1 MASTNVDEPEPRVAW
16 STILAVF
23 FMGLTYVPAIA
34 TAFIMP
40 AQILQ
45 QIGMALGDTDNIAW
59 IPGGWSIGSAVSFS
73 IAGGMSDIFGRRWVL
88 LCGQAIILVGAIV
101 CAVAQ
106 STLNIV
112 AGTTLVGFG
121 AGTIMVAYP
130 GISELLPNK
139 YRGIG
144 LAWTEFC
151 ITIPWGS
158 LPGIIATQLYLR
170 ASWRW
175 CYYITII
182 YTVIVAVGTFFC
194 YFPPSRPRYDY
205 EKTRWQQVKE
215 LDFVA
220 FFLFATGLPIL
231 LVGITSL
238 GQSGWS
244 VTLVA
249 TTIPLGCVLF
259 VSAFVYDFTIAQRPL
274 FPLRLFRMYRE
285 FTVYLVILFVCGMI
299 WQGTLTLSNQGTLF
313 MFTNDVVEI
322 GYIATAASMSGII
335 GGWLLPPLVHKL
347 KHIKL
352 QFIVAL
358 VFQTVFT
365 ASYATVVPNNK
376 TGWTILPMFG
386 QSCFTWLTVLSYV
399 SSGLLVPQED
409 LGISAGMMGTFRS
422 AGGSVGNAVF
432 TTIMTSIV
440 NRDLVNNIA
449 GAAIQAGYSPANL
462 SALIPAVIQNAVG
475 VPGAFAAV
483 PELSQPVIAATAAA
497 FRDTYAGA
505 FKIVFYSTI
514 PFGVLALAASAFIR
528 DPSHL
533 LNNHV
538 AVHQEKYVLGN
549 KDAAKEGKVVV

>member
-1 MASTNVDEPEPRVAW
+1 
-16 STILAVF
+16 
-23 FMGLTYVPAIA
+23 MGLTYIPAIA
-34 TAFIMP
+34 TGFILP
-40 AQILQ
+40 TQILQ
-45 QIGMALGDTDNIAW
+45 QIGMSLGDTENIAW
-59 IPGGWSIGSAVSFS
+59 IPGGWSIGAAVSFS

-88 LCGQAIILVGAIV
+88 LTGQLIILVGAIV

-106 STLNIV
+106 TTLNIV

-144 LAWTEFC
+144 LGWTEFC

-158 LPGIIATQLYLR
+158 LGGIIATQLYLK

-182 YTVIVAVGTFFC
+182 YAVICLTGTFVC
-194 YFPPSRPRYDY
+194 YFPPSRPRHDY
-205 EKTRWQQVKE
+205 EKTRWQQFQE

-220 FFLFATGLPIL
+220 FFLFAIGLTVM

-238 GQSGWS
+238 GSSKWS
-244 VTLVA
+244 VIMVS
-249 TTIPLGCVLF
+249 TTIPIGFVLF
-259 VSAFVYDFTIAQRPL
+259 VSAFIYDFTIAPRPL
-274 FPLRLFRMYRE
+274 FPPRIFRMYRE
-285 FTVYLVILFVCGMI
+285 FTVYLVILFICGMI
-299 WQGTLTLSNQGTLF
+299 WQAMVTLGNQGTLF

-322 GYIATAASMSGII
+322 GYIATAANMSGVI
-335 GGWLLPPLVHKL
+335 GGWILPTLVHKL
-347 KHIKL
+347 KHIKI

-358 VFQTVFT
+358 VIQTAFT
-365 ASYATVVPNNK
+365 ASYAAVVPNNK
-376 TGWTILPMFG
+376 LGWTILPMFG

-409 LGISAGMMGTFRS
+409 LGISAGVMGTFRS
-422 AGGSVGNAVF
+422 AGGSVGNAMF

-440 NRDLVNNIA
+440 NRDLANNIA
-449 GAAIQAGYSPANL
+449 GAAIGAGYSPANL
-462 SALIPAVIQNAVG
+462 GALIPAVIQNAVG
-475 VPGAFAAV
+475 VPFAFATV
-483 PELSQPVIAATAAA
+483 PDATQPVLVATAIAFKETYATA
-497 FRDTYAGA
+497 FRM
-505 FKIVFYSTI
+505 VFYATI
-514 PFGVLALAASAFIR
+514 PLGVVAIVAASFIR

-538 AVHQEKYVLGN
+538 AVHQEKYVLGT
-549 KDAAKEGKVVV
+549 KDAEKEGKVVV